1 MSSPDHRDRFRILV
15 VDDLAAIHD
24 DFRKILAPAAEPVA
38 LHETAAAL
46 FGPASAAAPLV
57 SFPLDSAL
65 QGQEALHLVERAIAA
80 GQPYPGNF
88 IRKMKAGHDF
98 CLSLWCATSNKN
110 NSRCP
115 AFDRLSAGLV
125 PVSRP

>member
-80 GQPYPGNF
+80 GQPYALAFVDMRMPPGWDGLET
-88 IRKMKAGHDF
+88 IRR
-98 CLSLWCATSNKN
+98 LWAAD
-110 NSRCP
+110 P
-115 AFDRLSAGLV
+115 
-125 PVSRP
+125 